1 MLIED
6 RNGNELSPG
15 DVVNVRFEVTNIIS
29 DSHRRNILVRH
40 FDPQTGLPDD
50 HRLSLDS
57 RTVELLSGL
66 KANSP
71 ASSDPEPEP
80 EPEPEPI
87 TANPQAAS
95 TDRG

>member
-15 DVVNVRFEVTNIIS
+15 DIVNVRFEVTNIIS

-40 FDPQTGLPDD
+40 YDQQTGLPDD
-50 HRLSLDS
+50 HRLTLDS

-71 ASSDPEPEP
+71 APADPQPEPEP
-80 EPEPEPI
+80 EHPPL
-87 TANPQAAS
+87 TASPQSAS
-95 TDRG
+95 TDPS